1 MWLPL
6 QFELCAQEG
15 KTGLLISLQRKLAER
30 DHPKIEEKIPLSK
43 HSLHARHHMSSI
55 TIFMIFKIVRKAV
68 KCKLSTLIFDNCIYA
83 ICNIGVN
90 YQQRILHREVKM
102 R

>member
-83 ICNIGVN
+83 ICNIA
-90 YQQRILHREVKM
+90 ILV
-102 R
+102 